1 MDSTPHS
8 SRQRFRDWRHALPA
22 DPATTSRP
30 APRDWTA
37 EQEPWGYRRAH
48 RPVWVLLRSFF
59 GLLGHHRGRIALAV
73 TMLIAATLLGL
84 LMPLSTMIAFDY
96 ILTDSPGP
104 AGLAWLGLGTDR
116 ARLLWVLGG
125 AMVVNA
131 LLMAAAGTAGRAM
144 MTRLNKLLQAELR
157 RRLFAHMAR
166 LPLHRLHAIKSG
178 GVSSILREDAGVVGD
193 MLFNVFYNPLRAVI
207 TLLGGLTALAII
219 DWRMLVGGLLLIPAV
234 YYSHRTWVGR
244 IRPVQRAIRQNRT
257 AMDAH
262 ATEAFAGI
270 RVVRAYARATG
281 ESLHFVRNNN
291 LMARQEILAW
301 WWMRFVEV
309 IWVVLIPLASAG
321 ALVYGGLQVLS
332 GSLTIGQVAAFI
344 GYLMMLLGPL
354 DVLVSTSTAM
364 QSGLAGFDRCL
375 DVLAEKPEFAELQR
389 PSGTLRS
396 VSRETTLGDIELE
409 SVSFAYPGHS
419 QNVLQSIDLRVTAG
433 TTVAL
438 VGPSGSGK
446 TTLCN
451 LVARFFDPTRGRV
464 MLDGVD
470 LRDIDVDS
478 YRRLLGIVEQ
488 DVFLFDG
495 TIAENIAY
503 ARRGATPEQI
513 RQAARSANAD
523 VFIEAMERGYDTVIG
538 ERGVRLSGGQKQRLA
553 IARALLADPR
563 ILILDE
569 ATSNL
574 DTESERLIQASLA
587 RLMRGRTCF
596 VIAHRLSTV
605 RTADH
610 IVVLDQGRI
619 IETGTHDTLTASG
632 GRYARMLALQLSPPP
647 DLELPP
653 TLPTPHPATEGY
665 PR

>member
-1 MDSTPHS
+1 MDSTSDS
-8 SRQRFRDWRHALPA
+8 SRRRFLQWRHSPPP
-22 DPATTSRP
+22 DPATKAKPS
-30 APRDWTA
+30 PRDWTA
-37 EQEPWGYRRAH
+37 EQEPWGYRRAQ
-48 RPVWVLLRSFF
+48 RSVWALMRSFF
-59 GLLGHHRGRIALAV
+59 GLLQRHRGRVVLAV
-73 TMLIAATLLGL
+73 ATLIVATMLGL

-104 AGLAWLGLGTDR
+104 EGLAWVGLGTDR
-116 ARLLWVLGG
+116 TTLLWILGG

-131 LLMAAAGTAGRAM
+131 LLMAAAGTAGRAL

-193 MLFNVFYNPLRAVI
+193 MLFNVFYNPLRAVV

-270 RVVRAYARATG
+270 RVVRAYARAAG

-291 LMARQEILAW
+291 FMARQEILVW

-309 IWVVLIPLASAG
+309 IWVILIPLASAG
-321 ALVYGGLQVLS
+321 ALVYGGTQVLN

-375 DVLAEKPEFAELQR
+375 DVLAEKPEFADLQR
-389 PSGTLRS
+389 PHGTLRS
-396 VSRETTLGDIELE
+396 VSRESTHGDIDLE
-409 SVSFAYPGHS
+409 GVSFAYPS
-419 QNVLQSIDLRVTAG
+419 RTELVLQSIDLRVPAG

-451 LVARFFDPTRGRV
+451 LVARFFDPTQGRV
-464 MLDGVD
+464 TLDGTD
-470 LRDIDVDS
+470 LRDIDVES

-488 DVFLFDG
+488 EVFLFDG
-495 TIAENIAY
+495 TIAENVAY

-523 VFIEAMERGYDTVIG
+523 AFIEAMERGYDTMIG
-538 ERGVRLSGGQKQRLA
+538 ERGVRLSGGQKQRIA

-610 IVVLDQGRI
+610 IVVLDHGRI
-619 IETGTHDTLTASG
+619 IESGTHEALTASG
-632 GRYARMLALQLSPPP
+632 GRYARMLALQLSDPP

-653 TLPTPHPATEGY
+653 ALSTPGAGA
-665 PR
+665 